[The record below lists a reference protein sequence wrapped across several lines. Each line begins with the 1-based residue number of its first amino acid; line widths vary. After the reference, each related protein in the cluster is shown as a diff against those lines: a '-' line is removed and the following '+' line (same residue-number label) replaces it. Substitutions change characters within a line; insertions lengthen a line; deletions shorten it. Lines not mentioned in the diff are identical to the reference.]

1 MESTQEKKVSSS
13 TESTQEEE
21 VSNSRIHMES
31 RQEEEVSNSSA
42 RGSRVFVDNRTENPE
57 SQSREISFRNYN
69 WGFLCTPRVPC
80 GGKKDLPPFYGKDE
94 KLPLLLSAVMG
105 LQHALAMVGGIIT
118 PPIIIASSA
127 NFSDE
132 VRAYLVSVALI
143 VSAIASF
150 IQILQI
156 KIPFTP
162 VVIGS
167 GLFSVMGITFA
178 VLPVATEVISI
189 LTSCTCNGVSCIVN
203 GSCNSCQQQLEGNCL
218 SGQEAYGHLLGT
230 ILVCCWVQVAISFC
244 PPRTLRRIFPPI
256 VTGTCIILIGVSLIT
271 TGFENWGG
279 GTTCASQV
287 LTSKVLCTGNGD
299 VKLPFGHRY
308 YVGLGFVV
316 FSTLVLVEIF
326 GSPFMRN
333 IQVIIG
339 LAVGM
344 VVASAVHVTHC
355 EDNCSTQLC
364 NDICYDVL
372 PEGLHYNSST
382 HTVFGVEKSI
392 YQNGTICVQQCSP
405 ATCNGIICHQ
415 YRYVTGTQIANAHWA
430 TFLWVHVFPL
440 KFYAPAVLPLLFA
453 LISATMEC
461 IGDVTATVEA
471 SHLEPFG
478 PSFEKSIKGAILADG
493 LNTFLAAL
501 GTMTPVTTY
510 AQNNG
515 VISLSR
521 CASRRAGFACCI
533 WLLVLGIFSK
543 FAAIILSIPNCVLGG
558 MTTFLFTSVVV
569 SGIHV
574 LNLKEGLT
582 RRNRF
587 IVIIALGIG
596 LGVNLVPSWVNIS
609 GQSNYPFQGN
619 LWPVNPRWSPSYRG
633 FRDAIILILTNGFS
647 VGGLLAL
654 ILNLVLPF
662 DNDEKELPI
671 KQSLIQNEPDE

>member
-1 MESTQEKKVSSS
+1 MESTQEERVSSS
-13 TESTQEEE
+13 RIHMESTQEEE
-21 VSNSRIHMES
+21 VP
-31 RQEEEVSNSSA
+31 NSSA
-42 RGSRVFVDNRTENPE
+42 RGSRAFVDNRTENLE
-57 SQSREISFRNYN
+57 SPRREISFRSYN

-94 KLPLLLSAVMG
+94 DLPLLLAAVMG

-118 PPIIIASSA
+118 PPIIIATSA
-127 NFSDE
+127 NFSEE

-162 VVIGS
+162 YVIGS

-178 VLPVATEVISI
+178 VLPVATDVISI
-189 LTSCTCNGVSCIVN
+189 LTSCSCNGIICLVN
-203 GSCNSCQQQLEGNCL
+203 GTCNSCQQQLEGNCL
-218 SGQEAYGHLLGT
+218 SGEDAYGHILGT

-244 PPRTLRRIFPPI
+244 PPRILRRIFPPI
-256 VTGTCIILIGVSLIT
+256 VTGTCIILIGVSLIA

-287 LTSKVLCTGNGD
+287 LTSKTVCTGNGD

-333 IQVIIG
+333 IQ
-339 LAVGM
+339 
-344 VVASAVHVTHC
+344 
-355 EDNCSTQLC
+355 
-364 NDICYDVL
+364 
-372 PEGLHYNSST
+372 GLHYNSSS
-382 HTVFGVEKSI
+382 HSISGVAKSI
-392 YQNGTICVQQCSP
+392 YQNHTICFQQCSP
-405 ATCNGIICHQ
+405 QTCNGIICHQ
-415 YRYVTGTQIANAHWA
+415 YRYVTGTQIANANWA

-461 IGDVTATVEA
+461 IGDVTATIEA

-478 PSFEKSIKGAILADG
+478 PGFEKSIRGAILADG

-533 WLLVLGIFSK
+533 WLLVLGVFSK

-574 LNLKEGLT
+574 LNVKEGLT

-609 GQSNYPFQGN
+609 GQSSYPFQGN
-619 LWPVNPRWSPSYRG
+619 LWPVNPGWSPSYRG
-633 FRDAIILILTNGFS
+633 FRDAIILILSNGFS

-654 ILNLVLPF
+654 TLNLILPF

-671 KQSLIQNEPDE
+671 KQSLIQNEGGGHDYDLTEGN